1 MATAKEFSCMS
12 TPSEQFSRTRQ
23 RQLLEA
29 ARAVYPGTTHF
40 MDLGPGLSRHVL
52 APDASYLVG
61 HGLLE
66 WIAGPAVSSH
76 TGYRITSKGIDFLE
90 DDGGLSA
97 ILGVVTVKLHA
108 DTVRELLIQ
117 RLAKS
122 PGETTVKGKVR
133 EQLKALP
140 AEAIQTL
147 AQRLMQEGLNRL
159 PDAVQ
164 WLQTALPTS

>member
-1 MATAKEFSCMS
+1 MS
-12 TPSEQFSRTRQ
+12 TPSEKFSRARQ
-23 RQLLEA
+23 LELLEA
-29 ARAVYPGTTHF
+29 AKAVYPGSTHF
-40 MDLGPGLSRHVL
+40 RDLQERNRHQPL
-52 APDASYLVG
+52 AADASYLVG

-117 RLAKS
+117 RLDES

-140 AEAIQTL
+140 AEAIQSI
-147 AQRLMQEGLNRL
+147 AQRLISEGLNRL

>member
-1 MATAKEFSCMS
+1 MS
-12 TPSEQFSRTRQ
+12 TPSEKFSRARQ
-23 RQLLEA
+23 RELLQA
-29 ARAVYPGTTHF
+29 AREVYPGTTHF
-40 MDLGPGLSRHVL
+40 LALRPEISRHEM
-52 APDASYLVG
+52 AADASYLVG

-76 TGYRITSKGIDFLE
+76 TGYRITSKGIDFLA

-117 RLAKS
+117 RVEQS
-122 PGETTVKGKVR
+122 ESDTTVKGKVR

-140 AEAIQTL
+140 AEAIQSV
-147 AQRLMQEGLNRL
+147 AQRLMSEGLNRL